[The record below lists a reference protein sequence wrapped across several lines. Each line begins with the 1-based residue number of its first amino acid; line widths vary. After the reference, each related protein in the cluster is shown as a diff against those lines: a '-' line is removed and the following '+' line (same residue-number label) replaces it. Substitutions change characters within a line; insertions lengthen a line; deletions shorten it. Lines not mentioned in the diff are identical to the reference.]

1 MNGAKELINI
11 LQENGYEAYLV
22 GGCVRDMIIGR
33 KIHDYDICTSATPN
47 DMLKTFKNFKVIETG
62 LKHGTLTVVCN
73 EKLYEITTYR
83 IDGEYL
89 DFRRPSEVEFTT
101 DLVKDLS
108 RRDFTMNAIAYNDK
122 NGLIDPFGGVK
133 DIQNKT
139 IKCVGNPNTRFN
151 EDALRILRAIRFSA
165 QLNYKIDNN
174 TTYYILQNK
183 SLLKNISKERI
194 RDELCKIVM
203 SNNVKSTLPFIQV
216 YGVIIPELQ
225 KYYDCQYPFF
235 YGTIKRMDMCNTND
249 LIVKL
254 AILFDKLK
262 YYDFWDIDLDKN
274 TECKIVPNIFTIESI
289 MKKLKFDN
297 KTIKSVCQL
306 VMCDSGN
313 NIKNDYDIKR
323 LLNKIGYEQFNRLLQ
338 IKELYVDNKELISEI
353 KSRLNYI
360 IETQQCYDLGNLAIN
375 GEDLIDMG
383 YKGQQIGIILDK
395 VLDYIMKDNSKNN
408 MENIKEYI
416 RCNFKQIN

>member
-1 MNGAKELINI
+1 MNGAKKLINI

-47 DMLKTFKNFKVIETG
+47 DMLKVFKNFKVIETG
-62 LKHGTLTVVCN
+62 LKHGTLTVACN

-89 DFRRPSEVEFTT
+89 DFRRPSEVKFTT

-133 DIQNKT
+133 DIQNKV
-139 IKCVGNPNTRFN
+139 IKCVGNPDTRFN

-174 TTYYILQNK
+174 TAHYILQNK
-183 SLLKNISKERI
+183 FLLENISKERI

-203 SNNVKSTLPFIQV
+203 SNNVKATLPFIQV
-216 YGVIIPELQ
+216 YGVVVPELQ

-235 YGTIKRMDMCNTND
+235 CGTIKRMDMCNTND

-254 AILFDKLK
+254 TILFDKLK
-262 YYDFWDIDLDKN
+262 YYDFWDIDLDK
-274 TECKIVPNIFTIESI
+274 TFGECKIVPNIFTIENI
-289 MKKLKFDN
+289 MKNLKFDN
-297 KTIKSVCQL
+297 KTIKFVCQL

-338 IKELYVDNKELISEI
+338 IKELYVDNKEVVPEI

-416 RCNFKQIN
+416 RCNF